1 MAAWY
6 IKYCC
11 STIPVVITKKIPK
24 LRKTCRLVAFVT
36 LTVCRNADRIFRQ
49 GENGACACRP
59 SVRPPARPR
68 PRPSSRTALPFAAR
82 GFPRERRRKQRSFH
96 SCFQSSVEA
105 IVERSACS
113 PFPTKAGSCFKF
125 QVIQSEPNTKVVKS
139 VAQNFAKD
147 YLLCSSSLRH
157 WCWKLQSTFSGTF
170 QAWVTMEDLP

>member
-1 MAAWY
+1 MSSYWHLSPSQYAEMQTESFA
-6 IKYCC
+6 KGR
-11 STIPVVITKKIPK
+11 TVRARVV
-24 LRKTCRLVAFVT
+24 
-36 LTVCRNADRIFRQ
+36 
-49 GENGACACRP
+49 RP
-59 SVRPPARPR
+59 SARPPARPR

-82 GFPRERRRKQRSFH
+82 GFPRERRRKQRSFP

-170 QAWVTMEDLP
+170 QA